1 MSEVVRDFTKLK
13 ANLINAARKFI
24 SEVFRVKYIKVT
36 IKWSRHEELG
46 RCSVD
51 FQRNSIS
58 FTFRIPLKGMTT
70 EDLAVSC
77 IEAVTSKTQR
87 IFINASI
94 AGFILLTVLW
104 YLLPTQ
110 IPESIRGTILFT
122 IFLFTITMIFSAGIS
137 ILKHEKE
144 LKSLKSDYIKLAK
157 SELICMRTYS
167 LLVDL
172 VSWILRE
179 CRGKNKVVIDASR
192 IANMIMSQ
200 YGSLI
205 RELNLKT

>member
-1 MSEVVRDFTKLK
+1 
-13 ANLINAARKFI
+13 
-24 SEVFRVKYIKVT
+24 
-36 IKWSRHEELG
+36 
-46 RCSVD
+46 
-51 FQRNSIS
+51 
-58 FTFRIPLKGMTT
+58 MTT

-77 IEAVTSKTQR
+77 IEAVTSKTRR

-94 AGFILLTVLW
+94 AGFIVLTILW
-104 YLLPTQ
+104 YLLPPEM
-110 IPESIRGTILFT
+110 PESTKGTILFT
-122 IFLFTITMIFSAGIS
+122 IFLFTIAMIFAAGIS
-137 ILKHEKE
+137 ILKHERE
-144 LKSLKSDYIKLAK
+144 LKSLKNDYIKLAK

-179 CRGKNKVVIDASR
+179 CRGKSKVIIDASR

-205 RELNLKT
+205 RELNLKI

>member
-1 MSEVVRDFTKLK
+1 VNEVVRNFTKLK

-24 SEVFRVKYIKVT
+24 SEIFRVRYVKVT

-51 FQRNSIS
+51 FQRNSIL

-77 IEAVTSKTQR
+77 IEAVTSKSRR

-94 AGFILLTVLW
+94 AGFIVLTILW
-104 YLLPTQ
+104 YLLPTEM
-110 IPESIRGTILFT
+110 PESIKGTILLAV
-122 IFLFTITMIFSAGIS
+122 FLFTIAMIFAAGIN

-157 SELICMRTYS
+157 SELVCMRTYS

-179 CRGKNKVVIDASR
+179 CKGKNKVVIDASR

-205 RELNLKT
+205 RELNLET